1 MISIHYQSSTSF
13 DNLSNYAAALRARAR
28 EVLGEDADVAFRGLP
43 DSIYGNARPRSRCA
57 LTKEVDPNGFD
68 PSNF

>member
-1 MISIHYQSSTSF
+1 MRRHCERT
-13 DNLSNYAAALRARAR
+13 R
-28 EVLGEDADVAFRGLP
+28 ELLGEDADVAFRGLP

-57 LTKEVDPNGFD
+57 LTKEVDPHGFD